1 MQDQGRNPTPVNKVL
16 NERKEH
22 NMKKAFALLL
32 VLAMVLSLAAC
43 GGPAEPAT
51 DNVVTV
57 WAWDEAFN
65 IKALN
70 DAAEMYKSINPDVT
84 IEVVNMA
91 QEDIVQKLNTSLASS
106 TYEGLPEIVL
116 IEDYRIQGYL
126 RSFPDDFADL
136 SSIAKAEDF
145 AAFKTAVNVI
155 DGKLYGIPFDSG
167 VAAIFYRLDVLE
179 QAGYSEAD
187 MQDLTWEEFIQ
198 IGKDVKAATGMN
210 LMTMDPS
217 DVGQLRMML
226 QSAGSWYTDAEG
238 NVTVANNQAM
248 TDAISTYIDLYTSGV
263 VVDHVG
269 WDKWLAGFQG
279 GAVWTVPT
287 GCWISASVIAAEDQ
301 SGNWR
306 VAPFPSMGRDEN
318 SANASSCGGS
328 GWYILKNVGDTDA
341 ALDFMKNTFA
351 SSVDLMDTLA
361 ESINLVST
369 LNAAAEAEY
378 YSKGHEFYGGQEI
391 FSVLADLQQNV
402 PAVNYG
408 KDTYLIEDKVTEAIH
423 AILAGADM
431 EATLTDYQAQLEA
444 SIR

>member
-1 MQDQGRNPTPVNKVL
+1 
-16 NERKEH
+16 
-22 NMKKAFALLL
+22 MKKALTLLL
-32 VLAMVLSLAAC
+32 VAVMMLSLVAC
-43 GGPAEPAT
+43 GSPAAPAT
-51 DNVVTV
+51 DNVVTI

-65 IKALN
+65 IKAVN

-126 RSFPDDFADL
+126 RSFPNDFADL
-136 SSIAKAEDF
+136 SSIAKPEDF

-187 MQDLTWEEFIQ
+187 MQDLTWEEFIK
-198 IGKDVKAATGMN
+198 IGEEVKAVTGMN

-238 NVTVANNQAM
+238 NVTVAGNKAM
-248 TDAISTYIDLYTSGV
+248 EDAINTYIELYTSDV

-318 SANASSCGGS
+318 SVNASSCGGS

-351 SSVDLMDTLA
+351 SSVDLMNTLA

-378 YSKGHEFYGGQEI
+378 YSKGHEFYGNQEI

-423 AILAGADM
+423 AILDGADM
-431 EATLTDYQAQLEA
+431 ESTLADYQAQLEA

>member
-1 MQDQGRNPTPVNKVL
+1 
-16 NERKEH
+16 
-22 NMKKAFALLL
+22 MKKIVCALL
-32 VLAMVLSLAAC
+32 VLAMMLSLAAC
-43 GGPAEPAT
+43 GGAAEPKT
-51 DNVVTV
+51 DNVITV

-65 IKALN
+65 IKAVN
-70 DAAEMYKSINPDVT
+70 DAAELYKSINPDVT

-106 TYEGLPEIVL
+106 TYEGLPEVVL

-136 SSIAKAEDF
+136 TSIAKPEDF

-187 MQDLTWEEFIQ
+187 MQDLTWEEFIK
-198 IGKDVKAATGMN
+198 IGEDVKAATGMN
-210 LMTMDPS
+210 LMSMDPS

-226 QSAGSWYTDAEG
+226 QSAGSWYTDPDG
-238 NVTVANNQAM
+238 KVTVAGNQVM
-248 TDAISTYIDLYTSGV
+248 EDAINTYIDLYTSDV

-269 WDKWLAGFQG
+269 WDKWLAGFHNG
-279 GAVWTVPT
+279 EVWTVPT
-287 GCWISASVIAAEDQ
+287 GCWISASVIAAEEQ

-306 VAPFPSMGRDEN
+306 VAPFPSMGRDAN
-318 SANASSCGGS
+318 SVNASSCGGS

-341 ALDFMKNTFA
+341 ALDFMKHTFA
-351 SSVDLMDTLA
+351 SSVELMDTLA

-369 LNAAAEAEY
+369 LNAGAEAEY

-391 FSVLADLQQNV
+391 FRVLAELQQNV

-423 AILAGADM
+423 AILGGADM
-431 EATLTDYQAQLEA
+431 TATLADYQAQLEA

>member
-1 MQDQGRNPTPVNKVL
+1 
-16 NERKEH
+16 
-22 NMKKAFALLL
+22 MKKLIALLM
-32 VLAMVLSLAAC
+32 VLALMLSLSAC
-43 GGPAEPAT
+43 GGAAAPKT

-65 IKALN
+65 IKAVN
-70 DAAEMYKSINPDVT
+70 DAAELYKTINPDVT

-91 QEDIVQKLNTSLASS
+91 QEDIVQKLNTSLASA
-106 TYEGLPEIVL
+106 TYEGLPEVVL

-126 RSFPDDFADL
+126 RSFPDEFADL
-136 SSIAKAEDF
+136 STIAKPEDF

-167 VAAIFYRLDVLE
+167 VAAIFYRLDILE

-187 MQDLTWEEFIQ
+187 MQDLTWEEFIK
-198 IGKDVKAATGMN
+198 IGEDVKAATGLN

-226 QSAGSWYTDAEG
+226 QSAGSWYTDPDG
-238 NVTVANNQAM
+238 KVTVAGNQAM
-248 TDAISTYIDLYTSGV
+248 EDAINTYIDLYTSDV

-269 WDKWLAGFQG
+269 WDKWLAGFHNSE
-279 GAVWTVPT
+279 VWTVPT
-287 GCWISASVIAAEDQ
+287 GCWISASVIAAEEQ

-306 VAPFPSMGRDEN
+306 VAPFPSMGRDAN

-351 SSVDLMDTLA
+351 SSVDLMNTLA
-361 ESINLVST
+361 KSINLVST
-369 LNAAAEAEY
+369 LNAGAEAEF

-391 FSVLADLQQNV
+391 FRVLAELQQNV

-423 AILAGADM
+423 AILDGADM
-431 EATLTDYQAQLEA
+431 ASTLENYQAQLEA